1 MNDRIEG
8 NNFMTLLSR
17 HDLSLENF
25 IDMVDFWN
33 KLSPETRY
41 TLLRNEY
48 DKRTKVSGNPDNAS
62 KPNYEDAHFNGEAY

>member
-17 HDLSLENF
+17 HDLSLEKF

-33 KLSPETRY
+33 KLSLETRY
-41 TLLRNEY
+41 ILIRTEY
-48 DKRTKVSGNPDNAS
+48 DKHAKVSGNPDNVS
-62 KPNYEDAHFNGEAY
+62 NPNYENAHFNGEAY

>member
-41 TLLRNEY
+41 ILIRNEY
-48 DKRTKVSGNPDNAS
+48 DKRTKH
-62 KPNYEDAHFNGEAY
+62 KED